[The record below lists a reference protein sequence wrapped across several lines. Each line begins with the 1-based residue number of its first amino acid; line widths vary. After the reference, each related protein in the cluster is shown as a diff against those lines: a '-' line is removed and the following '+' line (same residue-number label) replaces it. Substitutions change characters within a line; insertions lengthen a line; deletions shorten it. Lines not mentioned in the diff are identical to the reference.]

1 MDVNISADGNLTR
14 FPNPTESTI
23 LFVFLVLICTV
34 SIAANF
40 VVILTTLRTK
50 RMRTAGSVFLLNLAF
65 SDFLVGSLVVPVM
78 LEGVLRLRW
87 AHGKVGISFFLYVTV
102 LYWTYKSAF
111 TANKNCISNWKPFSP
126 TMNAWNTSSCLLVD
140 FLANDNSLLLK
151 IWWILSYGPGFVLQ
165 VIYFGFLS

>member
-1 MDVNISADGNLTR
+1 MSAAVMDVNISADGNLTR

-102 LYWTYKSAF
+102 LY
-111 TANKNCISNWKPFSP
+111 
-126 TMNAWNTSSCLLVD
+126 
-140 FLANDNSLLLK
+140 
-151 IWWILSYGPGFVLQ
+151 
-165 VIYFGFLS
+165 